1 MFSLDR
7 IQDPAQAPI
16 AVGMVTFALI
26 VATFPVLKMIG
37 WWMDGGAEPGIAMVS
52 IFMYFVLIAM
62 MTASPAWLA
71 VLIFVLICAS
81 ALLAPVMGKVSDKR
95 QHRQIDD
102 IRVQGWAAILERD
115 PGNHAARIALAEV
128 LRKRGD
134 YDLAVQHMEW
144 IIRQSPQMSLRVR
157 PQMDAWIR
165 EKQRIGAPKP
175 IICHECHAE
184 NPSWVTE
191 CETCG
196 AQFGTRAGMAH
207 GIRLAGGP
215 KAVIR
220 TWIVASGSI
229 IAVILFFG
237 FLPIEYATPL
247 AVATLM
253 VGFWL
258 FLRWVGGDL
267 GTVAN

>member
-1 MFSLDR
+1 MFDLNR
-7 IQDPAQAPI
+7 IQDPGH
-16 AVGMVTFALI
+16 AVLTVGLVVVALI
-26 VATFPVLKMIG
+26 VSAFPVLKLIG
-37 WWMDGGAEPGIAMVS
+37 WWMDGGAEPGLAILS

-62 MTASPAWLA
+62 MMAAPAWLA
-71 VLIFVLICAS
+71 VLLFVLICSS

-102 IRVQGWAAILERD
+102 VRVQGWAAILERD

-128 LRKRGD
+128 LRKRGEL
-134 YDLAVQHMEW
+134 DLAIQHLSW
-144 IIRQSPQMSLRVR
+144 IIQKSPQMALRVR

-165 EKQRIGAPKP
+165 EKDRIGAPKP
-175 IICHECHAE
+175 IICHECHGE
-184 NPSWVTE
+184 NPHWVTA
-191 CETCG
+191 CEMCG

-220 TWIVASGSI
+220 TWLIAAGSI
-229 IAVILFFG
+229 IAVVLFFG
-237 FLPIEYATPL
+237 FLPIEFAAPL
-247 AVATLM
+247 AVATVI

-267 GTVAN
+267 GTVGT